1 MAEEWARQVQ
11 TWSRILRARRG
22 EVEGNAPPDRS
33 DEYLFYQ
40 LLLGAWPVELTGVE
54 KPDPEKMRLFC
65 ERMEGAMVKSMREA
79 KLHSTWAS
87 PNTEYEEAMLSFVR
101 EALDTSRPNAFHS
114 AFLPF
119 QERVARLGVRNSLV
133 QTALKLT
140 LPGMPDIYQGGELW
154 DLSLVDPDN
163 RRPVD
168 YETRIELL
176 EQTSVLLERNR
187 RTAVLDMLDNW
198 HDGRVKLAVI
208 AALLGH
214 RRNHPELFAHG
225 GYEPLIAAGPNA
237 DHICAFARRHEDEA
251 LLVAAARFPARLEAD
266 PDWTGTEIPWPQE
279 VVHWTRWHDL
289 LSGGIVE
296 RSGDAVSAE
305 AVLGYLPIAVL
316 VADGGTQ

>member
-1 MAEEWARQVQ
+1 MRF
-11 TWSRILRARRG
+11 
-22 EVEGNAPPDRS
+22 
-33 DEYLFYQ
+33 FY
-40 LLLGAWPVELTGVE
+40 
-54 KPDPEKMRLFC
+54 
-65 ERMEGAMVKSMREA
+65 ERMERVMVKSMREA

-87 PNTEYEEAMLSFVR
+87 PNTEYEEAMLGFVR
-101 EALDTSRPNAFHS
+101 DALDISRPNAFHN

-133 QTALKLT
+133 QTTLKLT
-140 LPGMPDIYQGGELW
+140 LPGMPDIYQGAELW

-187 RTAVLDMLDNW
+187 RTAVLDMLENW
-198 HDGRVKLAVI
+198 REGRVKLAVI
-208 AALLGH
+208 ATLLGH
-214 RRNHPELFAHG
+214 RRDHPKLFAQG
-225 GYEPLIAAGPNA
+225 GYEPLIAAGPKA
-237 DHICAFARRHEDEA
+237 DHICAFARSHEDEA

-279 VVHWTRWHDL
+279 VARGTRWRDL

-296 RSGDAVSAE
+296 RRGESLGAE
-305 AVLGYLPIAVL
+305 AVLGYLPVAIL
-316 VADGGTQ
+316 VPDGDPDRFHRVNDSNGKP